1 VAEEFTCAVDEKYRS
16 ACKDLPKYSGSR
28 YCVLHEPDEEKK
40 EAFEEVK
47 KSKLAGKD
55 YDFGG
60 TVFPDGTSDFKEFE
74 FDANVSFE
82 GATFIGAA
90 SFREAQFSGKATE
103 FWEAQFSGK
112 ATTFAEAQFSSEVTT
127 FAEAQFSSEVT
138 TFAEA
143 QFSGAQ
149 TYFSRASFAH
159 VTYFSRASFAQ
170 LTTFLIASF
179 GGRWTSPKPPSAG
192 GWTSP
197 EPPSAGGW
205 TSPGLC
211 LRNL

>member
-127 FAEAQFSSEVT
+127 FAEAQFS
-138 TFAEA
+138 
-143 QFSGAQ
+143 GAQ